1 MANRGK
7 KGGRGKRSKRRGGC
21 RYRRRRRKAP
31 EPEVAHPP
39 GGEEAV
45 LGLRWPRGSARAA
58 GRGAE
63 AGASAWCGGC
73 RGGSCGA
80 GTCPGSAAPARFHAS
95 PYLGWVL
102 KTKTYFS
109 RNSPVLLL
117 GKCYHFKYE
126 DENKLL
132 PARSGCTIEDH
143 IIAGNVEEFRKDFT
157 SRIWLTY
164 REEFPQI
171 EGSTLTTDCGWGCTL
186 RTGQMLLAQGLILH
200 FLGRAWTW
208 PDALNIENSDFES
221 WTSNTVKKFTASFEA
236 SLSEERELKTP
247 TISLKETI
255 GRYSDDHEMR
265 NEIYHRK
272 IISWFGDSPLAL
284 FGLHQLIEYGKKSGK
299 KAGDWY
305 GPAVVAHILRKAVEE
320 ARHPDLQGITIYVAQ
335 DCTVYSSDVIDKQCA
350 SMASDHA
357 DDKAVIILVPVRL
370 GGERTNTDYLD
381 FVKGILSLEYCVGII
396 GGKPKQSYYFAGFQ
410 DDSLIYMD
418 PHYCQS
424 FVDVSIK
431 DFPLETFHCPSPK
444 KMSFRKM
451 DPSCTIGFYCRNV
464 QDFKRASE
472 EITKRSCEMHIP
484 VTRRAPDL
492 ERPERKWSY
501 AIWEEKEVGGEMLV
515 QTTGP
520 ERHGR
525 QETLWEHILLV
536 LLSSALLHDPDFQ
549 RGTGLRRWISFSTDG
564 ASFWP

>member
-7 KGGRGKRSKRRGGC
+7 KGGRGKRSKRPGGC
-21 RYRRRRRKAP
+21 PYRRRRRKAA

-73 RGGSCGA
+73 RGA

-381 FVKGILSLEYCVGII
+381 FVK
-396 GGKPKQSYYFAGFQ
+396 
-410 DDSLIYMD
+410 
-418 PHYCQS
+418 
-424 FVDVSIK
+424 
-431 DFPLETFHCPSPK
+431 TFHCPSPK

-472 EITKRSCEMHIP
+472 EITKMLKISSKEKYPLFTFVNGHSRDYDFTSTAAKED
-484 VTRRAPDL
+484 DL
-492 ERPERKWSY
+492 FSEDEKKRLKRFST
-501 AIWEEKEVGGEMLV
+501 EEF
-515 QTTGP
+515 
-520 ERHGR
+520 
-525 QETLWEHILLV
+525 V
-536 LLSSALLHDPDFQ
+536 LL
-549 RGTGLRRWISFSTDG
+549 
-564 ASFWP
+564 

>member
-1 MANRGK
+1 MEASGTD
-7 KGGRGKRSKRRGGC
+7 
-21 RYRRRRRKAP
+21 
-31 EPEVAHPP
+31 EVDK
-39 GGEEAV
+39 
-45 LGLRWPRGSARAA
+45 LKTKFM
-58 GRGAE
+58 
-63 AGASAWCGGC
+63 SAWNNMKY
-73 RGGSCGA
+73 S
-80 GTCPGSAAPARFHAS
+80 
-95 PYLGWVL
+95 WVL

-126 DENKLL
+126 DENRML

-143 IIAGNVEEFRKDFT
+143 VIAGNVEEFRKDFI

-171 EGSTLTTDCGWGCTL
+171 EASALTTDCGWGCTL

-208 PDALNIENSDFES
+208 PDALHVENSDSDS

-236 SLSEERELKTP
+236 SLSGERELRTP
-247 TISLKETI
+247 AVSLKETT
-255 GRYSDDHEMR
+255 GKHSDDHAVQ

-272 IISWFGDSPLAL
+272 IISWFGDSPVAV
-284 FGLHQLIEYGKKSGK
+284 FGLHRLIEFGKKSGK

-335 DCTVYSSDVIDKQCA
+335 DCTVYNSDVIDKQTD
-350 SMASDHA
+350 SVTSGDGR
-357 DDKAVIILVPVRL
+357 DKAVIILVPVRL
-370 GGERTNTDYLD
+370 GGERTNTDYLE
-381 FVKGILSLEYCVGII
+381 FVKGVLSLEYCVGII

-451 DPSCTIGFYCRNV
+451 DPSCTIGFYCRTV
-464 QDFKRASE
+464 QDFERASE
-472 EITKRSCEMHIP
+472 EITKMLSISSKEKYPLFTFVNGHSRDFDFTSTAASEE
-484 VTRRAPDL
+484 DL
-492 ERPERKWSY
+492 FSEDEKKKFKRFST
-501 AIWEEKEVGGEMLV
+501 EEF
-515 QTTGP
+515 
-520 ERHGR
+520 
-525 QETLWEHILLV
+525 V
-536 LLSSALLHDPDFQ
+536 LL
-549 RGTGLRRWISFSTDG
+549 
-564 ASFWP
+564 

>member
-1 MANRGK
+1 MPTPVLSLGSVLRARA
-7 KGGRGKRSKRRGGC
+7 S
-21 RYRRRRRKAP
+21 AP
-31 EPEVAHPP
+31 SPHPP
-39 GGEEAV
+39 WRVSRPA
-45 LGLRWPRGSARAA
+45 SRA
-58 GRGAE
+58 
-63 AGASAWCGGC
+63 
-73 RGGSCGA
+73 
-80 GTCPGSAAPARFHAS
+80 
-95 PYLGWVL
+95 
-102 KTKTYFS
+102 
-109 RNSPVLLL
+109 
-117 GKCYHFKYE
+117 
-126 DENKLL
+126 DENELL
-132 PARSGCTIEDH
+132 PVSSGCTVEDH
-143 IIAGNVEEFRKDFT
+143 VIAGSVEEFRKDFI

-164 REEFPQI
+164 REEFPPI
-171 EGSTLTTDCGWGCTL
+171 EGSALTTDCGWGCTL
-186 RTGQMLLAQGLILH
+186 RTGQMLLAQGLVLH

-208 PDALNIENSDFES
+208 PDALNIENSDSES

-236 SLSEERELKTP
+236 SLSVERELKTP

-255 GRYSDDHEMR
+255 GRYSDDREMQ

-272 IISWFGDSPLAL
+272 IISWFGDSRLAL

-335 DCTVYSSDVIDKQCA
+335 DCTVYSSDVIDKQCT
-350 SMASDHA
+350 SMASDNT

-370 GGERTNTDYLD
+370 GGERTNADYLD
-381 FVKGILSLEYCVGII
+381 FVKGILSLEYCVGIV

-472 EITKRSCEMHIP
+472 EITKMLKISSKEKYPLFTFVNGHSRDYDFTSTTTNEE
-484 VTRRAPDL
+484 DL
-492 ERPERKWSY
+492 FSEDEKKRLKRFST
-501 AIWEEKEVGGEMLV
+501 EEF
-515 QTTGP
+515 
-520 ERHGR
+520 
-525 QETLWEHILLV
+525 V
-536 LLSSALLHDPDFQ
+536 LL
-549 RGTGLRRWISFSTDG
+549 
-564 ASFWP
+564 

>member
-1 MANRGK
+1 MEATGTD
-7 KGGRGKRSKRRGGC
+7 
-21 RYRRRRRKAP
+21 
-31 EPEVAHPP
+31 EVDK
-39 GGEEAV
+39 
-45 LGLRWPRGSARAA
+45 LKTKFI
-58 GRGAE
+58 
-63 AGASAWCGGC
+63 SAWNNMKY
-73 RGGSCGA
+73 S
-80 GTCPGSAAPARFHAS
+80 
-95 PYLGWVL
+95 WVL

-143 IIAGNVEEFRKDFT
+143 VIAGNVEEFRKDFI

-171 EGSTLTTDCGWGCTL
+171 EGSALTTDCGWGCTL

-208 PDALNIENSDFES
+208 PDALNIENSDSES

-236 SLSEERELKTP
+236 SLSGERELKTP
-247 TISLKETI
+247 AVSQKETI
-255 GRYSDDHEMR
+255 RRYSDDHEMR

-335 DCTVYSSDVIDKQCA
+335 DCTGSETEFLFEWSV
-350 SMASDHA
+350 M
-357 DDKAVIILVPVRL
+357 
-370 GGERTNTDYLD
+370 
-381 FVKGILSLEYCVGII
+381 GILSLEYCVGII

-472 EITKRSCEMHIP
+472 EITKMLKISSKEKYPLFTFVNGHSRDYDFTSTTTNEE
-484 VTRRAPDL
+484 DL
-492 ERPERKWSY
+492 FSEDEKKRLKRFST
-501 AIWEEKEVGGEMLV
+501 EEF
-515 QTTGP
+515 
-520 ERHGR
+520 
-525 QETLWEHILLV
+525 V
-536 LLSSALLHDPDFQ
+536 LL
-549 RGTGLRRWISFSTDG
+549 
-564 ASFWP
+564 